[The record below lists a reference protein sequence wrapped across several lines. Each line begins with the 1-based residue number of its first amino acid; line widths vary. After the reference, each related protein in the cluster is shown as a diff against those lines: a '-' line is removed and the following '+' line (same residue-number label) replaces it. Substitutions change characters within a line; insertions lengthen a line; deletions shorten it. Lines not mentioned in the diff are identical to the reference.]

1 MNITKITLILLM
13 LLPTFGFCQNLD
25 AQVDKIYQVTDN
37 SPGFSILIS
46 KGDEIVLEKQYGIS
60 NLDDDTP
67 ITSQTVFDIGS
78 IAKQFTAFAIL
89 LLEEKGKLS
98 IKEPAYQYINH
109 LPRYQKGNPSIEQLL
124 NQTSGIKEVDGIAG
138 IADLTRNDLLTQSQM
153 MNFITKTTSLNF
165 KPGEYFQY
173 TNSNYILLADIVANV
188 SGKSFAD
195 FMQENVFGAFGM
207 ENTIKKTSTY
217 TIIKNRAIGYIE
229 DENDFYK
236 THLHAFIYN
245 GDGQVLTTARDMFKW
260 HLALQ
265 KVKNQYPE
273 LYKKMHTKA
282 KLNNGNLIDY
292 GLGVEFETHNNYQAQ
307 GFDGMILGG
316 FVSKYLYFP
325 ELDMM
330 FFTSQNTFDSDFEE
344 QFFQLVDLY
353 IPSNTF
359 NNQTK
364 NNEKDKKV
372 KLSKKELKLYEGN
385 YLFTGSDVET
395 IKINT
400 IQLNNNE
407 LAVLTTDGEEITR
420 LKPIGNHQFM
430 FNDKRVVFDLESDKK
445 SYKYYNSD
453 NELPWLFKEYNPTAY
468 NEKQL
473 QDFEGQYF
481 NADFQISKKIQLING
496 KLFVFGRNG
505 AWKNEIEP
513 LYKDAFN
520 YSSDLLSFTRDGNN
534 KITALK
540 IMGIK
545 FEKILLPKVETK

>member
-1 MNITKITLILLM
+1 MKITRTALILLT

-25 AQVDKIYQVTDN
+25 SQVDKIYQVKDN
-37 SPGFSILIS
+37 APGISILIS
-46 KGDEIVLEKQYGIS
+46 KGEEILLEKQYGIS
-60 NLDDDTP
+60 NLDYDIP
-67 ITSQTVFDIGS
+67 ITNKTVFDIGS
-78 IAKQFTAFAIL
+78 IAKQFTAYAIL
-89 LLEEKGKLS
+89 LLEEQGKLS
-98 IKEPAYQYINH
+98 IKEPAYKYINN
-109 LPRYQKGNPSIEQLL
+109 LPRYQKGNPTLEQLL

-138 IADLTRNDLLTQSQM
+138 VSDLTRNDLLTQSQM

-173 TNSNYILLADIVANV
+173 TNSNYILLADIITKV

-195 FMQENVFGAFGM
+195 FMQEDVFEPFGM
-207 ENTIKKTSTY
+207 ENTIKKSSTY

-229 DENDFYK
+229 DEGDFYK
-236 THLHAFIYN
+236 AQLHAFIYD
-245 GDGQVLTTARDMFKW
+245 GDGQVLTTPKDMFKW
-260 HLALQ
+260 HKGLQ
-265 KVKNQYPE
+265 KVPNQHSE

-282 KLNNGNLIDY
+282 KLNNGNIIDY
-292 GLGVEFETHNNYQAQ
+292 GLGVEFETHNNYQAF

-330 FFTSQNTFDSDFEE
+330 FFTTQNTFESDFEE

-353 IPSNTF
+353 IPNNNV

-364 NNEKDKKV
+364 NSEREKKV
-372 KLSKKELKLYEGN
+372 KLSKKELKLYEGS

-400 IQLNNNE
+400 IQLKNDE
-407 LAVLTTDGEEITR
+407 LAVLTTDGDEITR

-430 FNDKRVVFDLESDKK
+430 FNDKLVVFDLKYDRK
-445 SYKYYNSD
+445 SYKYYDSE
-453 NELPWLFKEYNPTAY
+453 NELPWLFKEYNPTTY

-473 QDFEGQYF
+473 KEFEGQYF
-481 NADFQISKKIQLING
+481 NADFQISKKIKLIDG

-505 AWKNEIEP
+505 AWKNEIES
-513 LYKDAFN
+513 LYKDAFD
-520 YSSDLLSFTRDGNN
+520 YSSDLITFERDDN
-534 KITALK
+534 KKIIGLK

-545 FEKILLPKVETK
+545 FEKI

>member
-1 MNITKITLILLM
+1 MNINKTLLILLT
-13 LLPTFGFCQNLD
+13 LLPSFGFCQNLD

-37 SPGFSILIS
+37 APGFSIFIS
-46 KGDEIVLEKQYGIS
+46 KGEEILLEKQYGIS

-67 ITSQTVFDIGS
+67 ITNQTVFDVGS

-89 LLEEKGKLS
+89 LLEEQGKLS

-173 TNSNYILLADIVANV
+173 TNSNYILLADIISKV

-195 FMQENVFGAFGM
+195 FMQENVFEAFGM

-229 DENDFYK
+229 DEGDFYK

-260 HLALQ
+260 HLGLQ
-265 KVKNQYPE
+265 KVKNEYPE

-282 KLNNGNLIDY
+282 KLNNGNRIDY

-330 FFTSQNTFDSDFEE
+330 FFTTQNTFDSDFEE

-364 NNEKDKKV
+364 NKEKDKKV
-372 KLSKKELKLYEGN
+372 KLSKKELKLYEGK
-385 YLFTGSDVET
+385 YVFTGSDVET
-395 IKINT
+395 IKVNT
-400 IQLNNNE
+400 IQLKNNE

-430 FNDKRVVFDLESDKK
+430 FNDKRVIFDLESDKK
-445 SYKYYNSD
+445 SYKYYNSE
-453 NELPWLFKEYNPTAY
+453 NELPWLFKEYNPTTY
-468 NEKQL
+468 NENQL
-473 QDFEGQYF
+473 KEFEGHYF
-481 NADFQISKKIQLING
+481 NADFQISKKIQLIDG

-534 KITALK
+534 KITTLK
-540 IMGIK
+540 IMGIL
-545 FEKILLPKVETK
+545 FEKK